1 MSFISISNFKTP
13 VGDLILGEFQE
24 QICLCDWRFRK
35 MRNAIDKRIQQGL
48 NSKYQESETPLIVN
62 LKNQLS
68 EYFENE
74 REDFDIPILL
84 IGTDFQKSVW
94 QELVKIPFG
103 ETRSYLSLSQQVGN
117 EKAIRAV
124 ASANGA
130 NAISILVPCHRI
142 IGSNNELT
150 GYAGGLNAKKNL
162 LKLEGINLNS
172 QLELF

>member
-1 MSFISISNFKTP
+1 MNFISISNFKTP

-48 NSKYQESETPLIVN
+48 NSKYQASETPLIVN

-74 REDFDIPILL
+74 REVFDIPILL
-84 IGTDFQKSVW
+84 IGTDFQKAVW
-94 QELVKIPFG
+94 QELLKIPFG
-103 ETRSYLSLSQQVGN
+103 ETRSYLSLSQQLGN